1 MKKATNLKMSINDKV
16 RLTAFRTT
24 ARAVQFTLH
33 VLGMTVFLLVIVYVA
48 VRVLVKSTSQALS
61 DLQQEARPSAKQFK
75 SPGQWPVSI
84 RTLAMVLTALSA
96 GLLWCFSLQWLD
108 VSSMND
114 LGLIS
119 VLPVPCIIALGV
131 LALGFCL
138 VICALDKVHPSVPL
152 LYLLILIFMLY
163 ATPAIVEQAPRFSV
177 TYWLAGHTE
186 YILRTGAVNPFLDAY
201 FNWPG
206 FFVLTGLLTDVAG
219 AHSVLAFAPWASFAY
234 NLLYVAP
241 IYLIF
246 TTATTDRRTVWL
258 GLWFF
263 YITDWV
269 WQDYFDPQG
278 LNLFFYL
285 VIIAVILK
293 EFKTTRATSD
303 GRLAALLSFSLRLLR
318 PVTLTLMVP
327 TWFRSTWGQAKTLRP
342 ARVWAQV
349 RRALLSLASLRSWC
363 RLMYAR
369 MKSVRPAQ
377 VWAQVRSSLV
387 SLPSW
392 CRLTWAQ
399 VRSGFPAY
407 WSRLQLWAAI
417 SEVPG
422 TPLER
427 RRRIALLGTLIA
439 VFALSVFSHPITPFF
454 VLLSVS
460 ALTLFGR
467 ITPRWLPILLAIM
480 ILGWDFTVATP
491 YMAGHLRSDL
501 ASFGNIAVVAS
512 TNVTNRLAAGSLE
525 HQFVSHLRVL
535 TTAAIWGLAIL
546 GALLRWWRGNLLTT
560 SGATMGKGSQFAL
573 DLPLLLLVVAPGF
586 LVVAQPYGGEMAM
599 RYYLFALPLVSFF
612 AAAAFRTSLTFQTR
626 VAFRI
631 EPIMRISRWLG
642 SRSGPVTN
650 IAIIAS
656 CLLLLGGFMFAR
668 YGNERADYITYSE
681 ASAVAYLYQ
690 TAPPHSL
697 LVEGWAGTPWRYEDL
712 DLYDYAQLYSG
723 QNEAAALQEHRIQG
737 ILDLAS
743 NSRYPAVY
751 VIFSRSQKAQAQMF
765 AGVSPAAF
773 DALQDALVASGRFEL
788 IYQNPDAEILLYLH
802 PRPVDTLESRPPY
815 SYHIPRGTA

>member
-1 MKKATNLKMSINDKV
+1 MKKATNLKMSINDKL
-16 RLTAFRTT
+16 RLTALRST
-24 ARAVQFTLH
+24 ASAVKFTLY
-33 VLGMTVFLLVIVYVA
+33 VLGMTVFLLVLVYVA
-48 VRVLVKSTSQALS
+48 VRVLVKTTGEALS
-61 DLQQEARPSAKQFK
+61 DLQQETHSSVKQFE
-75 SPGQWPVSI
+75 SLRHSPVSL

-96 GLLWCFSLQWLD
+96 GLLWCVSLQWLD
-108 VSSMND
+108 VRGMND

-119 VLPVPCIIALGV
+119 VLPVPGIVALGA

-138 VICALDKVHPSVPL
+138 VIRALDGVHPLVPL

-163 ATPAIVEQAPRFSV
+163 ATPALVEQAPRFSV

-186 YILRTGAVNPFLDAY
+186 YLLRTGTVNPFLDAY

-206 FFVLTGLLTDVAG
+206 FFVLTGLVTDVAG

-285 VIIAVILK
+285 VIIAIVLK
-293 EFKTTRATSD
+293 EFKTTRATSN
-303 GRLAALLSFSLRLLR
+303 GRLSAMRSFSLRLLQ
-318 PVTLTLMVP
+318 PVTHPSMVP
-327 TWFRSTWGQAKTLRP
+327 TWFRSAWGQAKTLRP
-342 ARVWAQV
+342 GRVCVQVVSTGLSTGLSLQSWFRLMQAQIKAVRTARVYTQV
-349 RRALLSLASLRSWC
+349 
-363 RLMYAR
+363 MN
-369 MKSVRPAQ
+369 
-377 VWAQVRSSLV
+377 
-387 SLPSW
+387 
-392 CRLTWAQ
+392 
-399 VRSGFPAY
+399 GFPAY
-407 WSRLQLWAAI
+407 WSRFQLWAAL
-417 SEVPG
+417 SDVPCA
-422 TPLER
+422 PIAR
-427 RRRIALLGTLIA
+427 RRRIALLCTVIA
-439 VFALSVFSHPITPFF
+439 VFALSIFSHPITPFF
-454 VLLSVS
+454 VLLSIT

-480 ILGWDFTVATP
+480 ILSWDFTVAAP

-501 ASFGNIAVVAS
+501 ATFGNIAVVAS

-546 GALLRWWRGNLLTT
+546 GALLRWWRHIHPST
-560 SGATMGKGSQFAL
+560 SDAAIVRGSQFAL
-573 DLPLLLLVVAPGF
+573 DLPLLLLVVAPSF
-586 LVVAQPYGGEMAM
+586 LVAVQPYGGEMAM
-599 RYYLFALPLVSFF
+599 RYYLFTLPIVSFF
-612 AAAAFRTSLTFQTR
+612 AAAAFRTSLTFHTR
-626 VAFRI
+626 VAFRK
-631 EPIMRISRWLG
+631 EPCVRFSRWLA
-642 SRSGPVTN
+642 SRSEPVTN

-656 CLLLLGGFMFAR
+656 CLLLLAGFMLAR
-668 YGNERADYITYSE
+668 YGNERADYVTSSE
-681 ASAVAYLYQ
+681 ANAVAYLYQ
-690 TAPPHSL
+690 VAPPHSL
-697 LVEGWAGTPWRYEDL
+697 LLEGWIGTPWRYEDL
-712 DLYDYAQLYSG
+712 ELYDYAQVYSG
-723 QNEAAALQEHRIQG
+723 QNGASALQEHRIKG
-737 ILDLAS
+737 IFDMAS

-773 DALQDALVASGRFEL
+773 DVVQDALLASGRFEL
-788 IYQNPDAEILLYLH
+788 IYQNPDAEILLYIRPH
-802 PRPVDTLESRPPY
+802 PVDTLVSRPPQP
-815 SYHIPRGTA
+815 YHIPLPRGTA

>member
-1 MKKATNLKMSINDKV
+1 MSINDKL
-16 RLTAFRTT
+16 RLTAFRST
-24 ARAVQFTLH
+24 ARTIQFTLH
-33 VLGMTVFLLVIVYVA
+33 VLGITVFLLVIVFVA
-48 VRVLVKSTSQALS
+48 IRVLVTSTGQALS
-61 DLQQEARPSAKQFK
+61 DLQQETRPSFQQLK
-75 SPGQWPVSI
+75 SPRLWSVSM
-84 RTLAMVLTALSA
+84 RTVAMALIALSA
-96 GLLWCFSLQWLD
+96 FLLWCFSLQRVD
-108 VSSMND
+108 VRSMND

-119 VLPVPCIIALGV
+119 VLPGTCIVALGV

-138 VICALDKVHPSVPL
+138 IIRALDGVHPAVPL
-152 LYLLILIFMLY
+152 LYLLALIFMLY
-163 ATPAIVEQAPRFSV
+163 ATPALVEQAPRFSV

-186 YILRTGAVNPFLDAY
+186 YLLRTGTVNPVLDAY

-219 AHSVLAFAPWASFAY
+219 VHSVLAFAPWASFAY
-234 NLLYVAP
+234 NLLYIAP
-241 IYLIF
+241 MYLIF
-246 TTATTDRRTVWL
+246 TTATTDRQTVWL

-285 VIIAVILK
+285 VIIAVVLK
-293 EFKTTRATSD
+293 GFKTTRSVQD
-303 GRLAALLSFSLRLLR
+303 GRSAALRSISLRLLR
-318 PVTLTLMVP
+318 SATRTRTMPA
-327 TWFRSTWGQAKTLRP
+327 WFRSAWAQARAVRP
-342 ARVWAQV
+342 VKLSTQV
-349 RRALLSLASLRSWC
+349 RRTAPRLWRRC
-363 RLMYAR
+363 RLIWAQ
-369 MKSVRPAQ
+369 MKTIRPAQ
-377 VWAQVRSSLV
+377 VWAQVRSALISLW
-387 SLPSW
+387 SW

-407 WSRLQLWAAI
+407 WSRLKLWAAI

-427 RRRIALLGTLIA
+427 RRRIALLCTLIA

-454 VLLSVS
+454 VLLSVT
-460 ALTLFGR
+460 ALTLSGR
-467 ITPRWLPILLAIM
+467 ITPRWLPILLASM
-480 ILGWDFTVATP
+480 ILGWDFTVAAP

-501 ASFGNIAVVAS
+501 ASIGNIAVVAS
-512 TNVTNRLAAGSLE
+512 TNVTDRLAAGSLE

-546 GALLRWWRGNLLTT
+546 GALLRWWRGSYLAT
-560 SGATMGKGSQFAL
+560 SGSAMGKDSQFYL
-573 DLPLLLLVVAPGF
+573 DVPLLLLVVAPGF

-599 RYYLFALPLVSFF
+599 RYYLFTVPVVSFF
-612 AAAAFRTSLTFQTR
+612 AAAAFRTSLTFHAR

-631 EPIMRISRWLG
+631 EPIVRITRWLG
-642 SRSGPVTN
+642 SRSGSVTN

-668 YGNERADYITYSE
+668 YGNERADYTTDSE
-681 ASAVAYLYQ
+681 ASAIAYLYQ
-690 TAPPHSL
+690 IAPPHSL
-697 LVEGWAGTPWRYEDL
+697 LLEGWTGTPWRYEDL
-712 DLYDYAQLYSG
+712 ELYDYVQLYTSPNG
-723 QNEAAALQEHRIQG
+723 AAGLQEHSIRG

-743 NSRYPAVY
+743 NTRYPAVY

-765 AGVSPAAF
+765 ASVSPAAF
-773 DALQDALVASGRFEL
+773 DAVQDALLASGRFEL

-802 PRPVDTLESRPPY
+802 SHPVDTLESPPPQPH
-815 SYHIPRGTA
+815 HIPRRTA